1 MGELYG
7 GHIVAKYLKE
17 VEGVDTV
24 FSLSGGH
31 IDKIYNGLLDYDVR
45 IIDVRHEQ
53 AAVMMAQ
60 AWSLYRKKPGV
71 CIVTAGPGFTNA
83 ITGIV
88 NAQMDNAPLVVIT
101 GTAARRDWKR
111 GALQDISQADLIK
124 SSVKW
129 HSLCHDI
136 NRIPE
141 YLSEAFRFAVSGRPG
156 PVLLELPPDILG
168 TKTREEAVVSAQ
180 SGCVSYKVQ
189 PEESLLQKAAEL
201 INKAEKPL
209 IIGGSGCN
217 GCGHELR
224 ELAEKTETPF
234 ILLNTGRGVIADDH
248 PLSIWDGG
256 MSSLLAAM
264 PMADVVIALGIR
276 FNWLL
281 MFGEMFP
288 QAKMVRVDI
297 EPTEINRNRIAD
309 VGLVGDMRLTL
320 AQLLKYLNS
329 KKLGN
334 WREELRSAYMPMA
347 QEEIALKEKASHPIQ
362 PVRLVSQVQKAV
374 GDNALFL
381 VDGGDASY
389 FGATGFTAKSEASVF
404 SPAGGLFG
412 CLGTGVP
419 FGIGAKLA
427 NPDKTVVVFNG
438 DGSFGLNA
446 MEFDTAVRHKIPF
459 ICIICNDQ
467 AWGMIKHG
475 QEMTYGSD
483 RVVASEL
490 GVVHYEKVVEALG
503 GYGELVDKDEDIIP
517 AIHRAV
523 QSGKP
528 ACINVLTD
536 PTVTSPM
543 TLLFMDSLN
552 MEK

>member
-1 MGELYG
+1 MGDLYG

-31 IDKIYNGLLDYDVR
+31 IDKIYNGLLDYAVK
-45 IIDVRHEQ
+45 IVDVRHEQ

-111 GALQDISQADLIK
+111 GALQDISQADMIK

-168 TKTREEAVVSAQ
+168 TKTPEEAIVAAK
-180 SGCVSYKVQ
+180 SGCVSYKTQ
-189 PEESLLQKAAEL
+189 PEDSLLSDAAEL

-217 GCGHELR
+217 GCGEELR
-224 ELAEKTETPF
+224 ELAEKTGTPF
-234 ILLNTGRGVIADDH
+234 ILMNTGRGVIEDDH

-264 PMADVVIALGIR
+264 PMADLVIALGIR

-309 VGLVGDMRLTL
+309 VGLVGDMKLTL
-320 AQLLKYLNS
+320 KLLSKHLNS
-329 KKLGN
+329 KELSN
-334 WREELRSAYMPMA
+334 WREELRAAYMPMA
-347 QEEIALKEKASHPIQ
+347 QEDIALKEQASDPIQ
-362 PVRLVSQVQKAV
+362 PARLVSQVQKAA
-374 GDNALFL
+374 GENALFL

-412 CLGTGVP
+412 CLGTGIP

-446 MEFDTAVRHKIPF
+446 MEFDTAVRHNIPF
-459 ICIICNDQ
+459 ICVICNDQ

-475 QEMTYGSD
+475 QEMTYGND

-490 GVVHYEKVVEALG
+490 GIVHYEKVVEALG

-517 AIHRAV
+517 AIQRAI